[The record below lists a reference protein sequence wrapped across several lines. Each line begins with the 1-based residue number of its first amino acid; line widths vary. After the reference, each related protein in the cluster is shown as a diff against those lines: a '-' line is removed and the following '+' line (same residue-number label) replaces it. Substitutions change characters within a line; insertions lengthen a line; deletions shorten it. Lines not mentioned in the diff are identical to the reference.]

1 MAATRTLVM
10 EAVDRLNWQVTIGDV
25 AGQTGLALDNARQE
39 LMSLARD
46 AGGQMH
52 VSDRGD
58 ILYTFERN
66 YRAILNRRAN
76 ASRYAVLRR
85 KLWQGFLSGLR
96 LSFGVIL
103 VLSILV
109 AIGIIIA
116 LQIAA
121 QSSQSGDRNRSGS
134 FGSRRGGGIFIP
146 NLWIGNPFWHYST
159 RSRYRRGR
167 FAPGSLNRN
176 QFDRA
181 RSTSSGNESEL
192 NFLEAVYSFIFG
204 DGNPNA
210 DLEERSDRAI
220 ANTIRAQGGVI
231 TGEQVLPLLPEAPAK
246 DQMEYEDYMLP
257 VLVQFDG
264 QPQVSDRGEIV
275 YQFPEL
281 QAVADS
287 VKQST
292 QLPAQLKEQPW
303 SFSQASS
310 GQLMLAGGLG
320 LVNLVLWS
328 GLQAAVIDVAALS
341 GLSGGFVGFVFGI
354 FFTYG
359 LLFLGIP
366 LVRWFALQRRN
377 QKVEARNRQRLTWA
391 DNSKSPAVASKL
403 AFAREFVEQH
413 VVSDDSTIYST
424 IPDIEGAIDHGDL
437 DSLESGAIS

>member
-359 LLFLGIP
+359 L
-366 LVRWFALQRRN
+366 
-377 QKVEARNRQRLTWA
+377 
-391 DNSKSPAVASKL
+391 
-403 AFAREFVEQH
+403 
-413 VVSDDSTIYST
+413 
-424 IPDIEGAIDHGDL
+424 
-437 DSLESGAIS
+437 